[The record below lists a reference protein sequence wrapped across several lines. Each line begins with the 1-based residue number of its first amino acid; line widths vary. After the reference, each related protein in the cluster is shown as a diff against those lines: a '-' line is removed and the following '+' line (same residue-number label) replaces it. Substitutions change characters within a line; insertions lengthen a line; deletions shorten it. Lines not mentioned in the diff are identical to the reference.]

1 MICPNFQVVLSF
13 TLLFALVSAEAQL
26 LTGGGLV
33 GGLGAGG
40 VGRGGLVGAVHP
52 AVVGG
57 GLVAGRGLVTC
68 CGVGVDH
75 IPSPT
80 ASVFIDISFGFIV
93 TAGNERGG

>member
-1 MICPNFQVVLSF
+1 VEESQAGNDVYSSGMQYENP
-13 TLLFALVSAEAQL
+13 VSCI
-26 LTGGGLV
+26 
-33 GGLGAGG
+33 
-40 VGRGGLVGAVHP
+40 
-52 AVVGG
+52 
-57 GLVAGRGLVTC
+57 VAGRGLVTC